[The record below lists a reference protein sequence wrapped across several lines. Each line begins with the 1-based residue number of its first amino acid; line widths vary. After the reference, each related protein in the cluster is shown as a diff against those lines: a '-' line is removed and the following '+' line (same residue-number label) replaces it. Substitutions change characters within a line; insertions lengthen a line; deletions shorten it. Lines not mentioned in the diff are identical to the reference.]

1 MSTRYAQKWAMLVML
16 KRLRPEEVGIEEKR
30 KSISLVLGVSSDE

>member
-1 MSTRYAQKWAMLVML
+1 MSTRYAQKWAMLVMW

-30 KSISLVLGVSSDE
+30 KLISLVLGVSSDE